1 MKKLDVMN
9 KLSRAFYNVGFTLK
23 KHSPEILVT
32 AGVVGTVAS
41 TVMAC
46 RATRKIDPILDE
58 AKERIDAVHEAL
70 EHPENLPEGKEYT
83 EADSKKELTAIYG
96 KTALDLA
103 KLYGPSVIVGAA
115 SIGMII
121 TSHSILHDRYVASAA
136 AYAGIF
142 KEFKEYRERVVERFG
157 EKLDYELKHNVKSKE
172 IEEIVKHED
181 GTEEI
186 VKTIYSVADPNSTY
200 HTDRIYDDGCL
211 GWEKDPENN
220 LIFLKQTETYL
231 NQKFEAEG
239 RLYLNDVY
247 RALGFPTTREGQVL
261 GWKWQKD
268 GGSKERPNYVSFG
281 LFDINDERNRAFI
294 NGYERN
300 VVLRFNHHGNI
311 LIGEWEDRIAHEPM
325 PRRR

>member
-1 MKKLDVMN
+1 MNKLKVMN
-9 KLSRAFYNVGFTLK
+9 KFSRAFHNVGFTLK
-23 KHSPEILVT
+23 KHSPEILVA

-70 EHPENLPEGKEYT
+70 EHPEKLPEDVEYT

-115 SIGMII
+115 SIAMIV
-121 TSHSILHDRYVASAA
+121 TSHNMLHDRYMASAA

-142 KEFKEYRERVVERFG
+142 KEFKEYRERVVDRFG
-157 EKLDYELKHNVKSKE
+157 EKLDYELKHNIKTKE
-172 IEEIVKHED
+172 VEEVVVNED
-181 GTEEI
+181 GTEQVIKNI
-186 VKTIYSVADPNSTY
+186 VSVADPTTTY

-211 GWEKDPENN
+211 GWTKEPELN

-231 NQKFEAEG
+231 NQKFEADG
-239 RLYLNDVY
+239 YLFLNDVY
-247 RALGFPTTREGQVL
+247 TALGFRKTREGNVL

-281 LFDINDERNRAFI
+281 LFDIDDERNRAFI

-300 VVLRFNHHGNI
+300 VILRFNHHGDI
-311 LIGEWEDRIAHEPM
+311 LSSF
-325 PRRR
+325 